1 MDFWLRLSGL
11 IDTLNRRVGS
21 YASWL
26 ILAMTIISALN
37 AVTRKF
43 LNLSS
48 NAFLEIQWYLFA
60 AVFLLVAGYT
70 LLGNEH
76 VRVDIVNT
84 HLRTR
89 VRIGIEIFGTSVFLF
104 PFTLM
109 VLWYGWP
116 YFVESFNSR
125 EISLNAGG
133 LILWPVKLLIPAGF
147 LLLFLQGVSQLIKL
161 IAALRGRLDP
171 GPLIERHSPQEDDI
185 NALLHKQSGG
195 GSAG

>member
-11 IDTLNRRVGS
+11 IDTLNRRVGVC
-21 YASWL
+21 ASWL

-89 VRIGIEIFGTSVFLF
+89 VRIGIEILGTLFFLF

-116 YFVESFNSR
+116 YFVVSFASR

-147 LLLFLQGVSQLIKL
+147 LLLFLQGVSQFIKL
-161 IAALRGRLDP
+161 VAALGGRLDP
-171 GPLIERHSPQEDDI
+171 EPLIERHSPQEDEV
-185 NALLHKQSGG
+185 NALLRKQSGG
-195 GSAG
+195 GSAS